1 VPAVF
6 LGYEPGS
13 KAYRLYDP
21 VAKRV
26 LVSRDVVFDEG
37 RAWDWKSTTEPVV
50 TSEFFV
56 ENMDYGG
63 DSSEPAARAAA
74 EEVEPQQPATPG
86 AAEPHTPSATAT
98 TDVVEF
104 ATPPTA
110 PDPEL
115 FDDEDDA
122 DEPHRYRRVANLL
135 GPNATGAARAEHLFL
150 TSAEE
155 PASVAE
161 AEQNPSWRKAML
173 EEMNS
178 IRDNDTWELVD
189 LPRGHKPIGLKW
201 VFKVKRD
208 EHGAMIKHKAR
219 LVAKGYV

>member
-1 VPAVF
+1 MPAVF
-6 LGYEPGS
+6 LRYEPGS
-13 KAYRLYDP
+13 KAYQLYDP
-21 VAKRV
+21 VAKHM
-26 LVSRDVVFDEG
+26 LVSRDVVFDKG

-50 TSEFFV
+50 TSEFFI

-63 DSSEPAARAAA
+63 DSSEPIARAAT

-86 AAEPHTPSATAT
+86 VAEPHTPSATAT
-98 TDVVEF
+98 VDVVEF

-110 PDPEL
+110 PNPEL

-135 GPNATGAARAEHLFL
+135 GPNATGTARAERLLL

-161 AEQNPSWRKAML
+161 AE
-173 EEMNS
+173 
-178 IRDNDTWELVD
+178 
-189 LPRGHKPIGLKW
+189 
-201 VFKVKRD
+201 
-208 EHGAMIKHKAR
+208 
-219 LVAKGYV
+219 